1 MNYMLGIDAGS
12 SAVKTALFD
21 TDGSMQAVSIQEYEF
36 QTPSPNVVE
45 IDAAVFWEK
54 MKLGLG
60 EVLARTGIAPGD
72 IAALGISSQGETFVP
87 MGKDGAPL
95 RPAIFWLD
103 GRATKQAEDI
113 ASAFT
118 RENIFEVTGMPEII
132 PMWTAG
138 KILWIKDN
146 EPEVFSNAHK
156 YLLVEDYL
164 IFRLTGCHVGE
175 FSLYPSTLFLDITRK
190 RLWQEMLD
198 FVGVREDQFVEL
210 KESGEPV
217 GPITAEAARE
227 LGLSTGTIVATGGYD
242 HAAGAIGSGNTRLGV
257 VTETTGSALVVN
269 STVEQATFDPEMRVP
284 CQYHAVKDRY
294 FLSSFSETAGMA
306 FKWFRDKF
314 CREEIRLAD
323 EQGRSAFELIGE
335 EAAQIPAGSEGVVM
349 LPHLAGA
356 FCPESNSDARGV
368 FFGLALKHGRMHL
381 ARALMEAVAFMLKRH
396 VEVVEQLGVDVKEII
411 SIGGGAKSR
420 LWRQI
425 KADVLNK
432 PVVTLEAEEP
442 SLLGAAIL
450 AAVAVGIFDDLESA
464 SRQMVQVK
472 ERVEP
477 DPANVKVYAQVF
489 DLYVRIYEGL
499 AGVFPKQEE

>member
-1 MNYMLGIDAGS
+1 
-12 SAVKTALFD
+12 
-21 TDGSMQAVSIQEYEF
+21 
-36 QTPSPNVVE
+36 
-45 IDAAVFWEK
+45 
-54 MKLGLG
+54 
-60 EVLARTGIAPGD
+60 
-72 IAALGISSQGETFVP
+72 
-87 MGKDGAPL
+87 
-95 RPAIFWLD
+95 
-103 GRATKQAEDI
+103 
-113 ASAFT
+113 
-118 RENIFEVTGMPEII
+118 
-132 PMWTAG
+132 
-138 KILWIKDN
+138 
-146 EPEVFSNAHK
+146 
-156 YLLVEDYL
+156 
-164 IFRLTGCHVGE
+164 
-175 FSLYPSTLFLDITRK
+175 
-190 RLWQEMLD
+190 
-198 FVGVREDQFVEL
+198 
-210 KESGEPV
+210 
-217 GPITAEAARE
+217 
-227 LGLSTGTIVATGGYD
+227 
-242 HAAGAIGSGNTRLGV
+242 
-257 VTETTGSALVVN
+257 
-269 STVEQATFDPEMRVP
+269 VEQATFDPEMRVP

>member
-1 MNYMLGIDAGS
+1 MIVNYMLGIDAGS

-227 LGLSTGTIVATGGYD
+227 LGLSTGTIVATGGYGD
-242 HAAGAIGSGNTRLGV
+242 HGVGAGGQLYRG
-257 VTETTGSALVVN
+257 
-269 STVEQATFDPEMRVP
+269 
-284 CQYHAVKDRY
+284 
-294 FLSSFSETAGMA
+294 AG
-306 FKWFRDKF
+306 D
-314 CREEIRLAD
+314 I
-323 EQGRSAFELIGE
+323 
-335 EAAQIPAGSEGVVM
+335 
-349 LPHLAGA
+349 
-356 FCPESNSDARGV
+356 
-368 FFGLALKHGRMHL
+368 
-381 ARALMEAVAFMLKRH
+381 
-396 VEVVEQLGVDVKEII
+396 
-411 SIGGGAKSR
+411 
-420 LWRQI
+420 
-425 KADVLNK
+425 
-432 PVVTLEAEEP
+432 
-442 SLLGAAIL
+442 
-450 AAVAVGIFDDLESA
+450 
-464 SRQMVQVK
+464 
-472 ERVEP
+472 
-477 DPANVKVYAQVF
+477 
-489 DLYVRIYEGL
+489 
-499 AGVFPKQEE
+499 